1 MDLEVLAEIITGT
14 ATLIVAFVLMYQL
27 RQQHKDTEIQ
37 ISMMSETLN
46 ERIHNF
52 GNYDKDYSEV
62 IYKGLKIEFEE
73 FNDLEK
79 WKFERWAGLVF
90 RRIVQDWRLGRVN
103 RSKQAYKI
111 AFNSLFKYKAS
122 HYLYLNF
129 QRKALIGFENIPEWK
144 KGFYKISDECFEDIT
159 GTKLSK

>member
-1 MDLEVLAEIITGT
+1 MD
-14 ATLIVAFVLMYQL
+14 
-27 RQQHKDTEIQ
+27 
-37 ISMMSETLN
+37 
-46 ERIHNF
+46 
-52 GNYDKDYSEV
+52 YDKDYYEV

-144 KGFYKISDECFEDIT
+144 KGLYKISDECFEDIT